1 MRSRRSHGQH
11 RDNSIESPAASE
23 WLAVHLDNVGKHYR
37 QGADIVR
44 AVDAVTLQVHVGDFI
59 TITGRS
65 GSGKTTLLSL
75 IGGLTL
81 PTSGRVLVFG
91 QSLPDLD
98 DAAISTLRAQRIGFV
113 FQFASLI
120 PTLTALDN
128 VRLPGL
134 FAARPVGEAEAARL
148 LAWVGLGDKLRR
160 YPSQLSGGQRV
171 RVALARALANRPEL
185 LLADEPTSN
194 LDVDTEQEIMELFQ
208 ELNQQHGTTI
218 LLVTHN
224 PELARYGSRQLRL
237 EGGRVSEVEQVLKH
251 EVMTYA

>member
-1 MRSRRSHGQH
+1 MKPGRGNGCAGGSPV
-11 RDNSIESPAASE
+11 IELESVS
-23 WLAVHLDNVGKHYR
+23 KHYR
-37 QGADIVR
+37 QGGDIMR
-44 AVDAVTLQVHVGDFI
+44 AVEAVTLHVLAGDFL

-81 PTSGRVLVFG
+81 PTAGNIRVFS
-91 QSLPDLD
+91 QSLADLD
-98 DAAISTLRAQRIGFV
+98 DAAISALRAKRIGFV
-113 FQFASLI
+113 FQFASLL

-134 FAARPVGEAEAARL
+134 FAARPVSEAEAARL
-148 LAWVGLGDKLRR
+148 LAWVGLGDKLSR

-194 LDVDTEQEIMELFQ
+194 LDVETEQEIMALFQ
-208 ELNQQHGTTI
+208 ELNQKQGATI

-224 PELARYGSRQLRL
+224 PELACFGQRQLRM
-237 EGGRVSEVEQVLKH
+237 EGGRLSEVEPVLRP